1 MCAEREHSGHD
12 NVREQKAAFVVK
24 HNLTAGAD
32 GIFVNGDPAIRG
44 VQSLDGMFKAQL
56 FGGTEV

>member
-1 MCAEREHSGHD
+1 VCAEREHSGHD

-32 GIFVNGDPAIRG
+32 DIFVNGDSAIRG
-44 VQSLDGMFKAQL
+44 AQSLDGMFKARL
-56 FGGTEV
+56 FGGKKG